1 MRPLWLCWALW
12 ALPLTGP
19 GAALTGEQVRA
30 SLLRQLGLREAPV
43 LDQRDV
49 EGLVTPAHVRAQ
61 YVALLRRSHGAHSR
75 GKRFSQRV
83 RGEVPLP
90 PQPGARWERGGR
102 GRRACPGAAVVGRGA
117 RLHGT
122 VNVAASGAPVSVCTR
137 GPTGR
142 GEAGTTPS
150 WVQKPRGRRGDRERG
165 LGASDREDGLGR
177 SGAWRPGDEEAGPE
191 RSAELTAGGRVADG
205 QVVPPSA
212 RSLRRWGH
220 GAWCLWGTGAG
231 DRPQAPLPP
240 VGDISLGRSPPGK
253 ERRGSRG
260 SCPPSWKGHSRLVTT
275 DFHGGS
281 LPPSLRWPSH
291 FS

>member
-1 MRPLWLCWALW
+1 MRPLWLCWVLW

-83 RGEVPLP
+83 RGEVPCP
-90 PQPGARWERGGR
+90 PQPGARGSGEAEAGGPVP
-102 GRRACPGAAVVGRGA
+102 GRPSWGRGA
-117 RLHGT
+117 PRDCERGCVRGPGLRLHQ
-122 VNVAASGAPVSVCTR
+122 
-137 GPTGR
+137 GPHWQR
-142 GEAGTTPS
+142 
-150 WVQKPRGRRGDRERG
+150 RGRNDTLVGAEARGKRGDRERG

-191 RSAELTAGGRVADG
+191 RSAELTAGGHVARG

-240 VGDISLGRSPPGK
+240 VGDISLGRSPSGR